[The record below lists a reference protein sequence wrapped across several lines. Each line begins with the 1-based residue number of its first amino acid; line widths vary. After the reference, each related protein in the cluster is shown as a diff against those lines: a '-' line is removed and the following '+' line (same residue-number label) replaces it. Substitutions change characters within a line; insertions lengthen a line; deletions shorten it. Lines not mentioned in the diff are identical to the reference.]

1 MKKSKII
8 SIILGLVIII
18 TTIIMVFHLGNVA
31 YEHSIHSDWS
41 LGVVGAVQITATL
54 YGIIIC
60 ILSSILV
67 LINLLGKNIKD

>member
-1 MKKSKII
+1 MKKSKLI
-8 SIILGLVIII
+8 SIILGLLIIV
-18 TTIIMVFHLGNVA
+18 TIILMVFHLENVA
-31 YEHSIHSDWS
+31 YEHSIHDDWS

-67 LINLLGKNIKD
+67 LINLFGKNN

>member
-8 SIILGLVIII
+8 SIILGLLIIVTI
-18 TTIIMVFHLGNVA
+18 IIMVSNLGNVA
-31 YEHSIHSDWS
+31 YEHSIHDDWT

-54 YGIIIC
+54 YGILIG

-67 LINLLGKNIKD
+67 LINLLGKKN